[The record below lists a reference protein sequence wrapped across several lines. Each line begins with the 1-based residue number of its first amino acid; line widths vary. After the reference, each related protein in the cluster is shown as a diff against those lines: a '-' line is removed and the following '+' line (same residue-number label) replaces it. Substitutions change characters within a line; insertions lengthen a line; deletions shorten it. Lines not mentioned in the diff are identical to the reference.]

1 MTEEAAKAA
10 EAARQEKEKA
20 RLDAIAGLS
29 AEQISKA
36 EELANWD
43 FIKDSKEE
51 PDYRDHLA
59 RFPQGVTLRM
69 ARTRLETILWAKLG
83 FTPTADALEGFLA
96 LVSRRSPRGGS
107 REVAREA
114 EGRDREAAHAR
125 AQKGRA
131 HANTDGRAGTA
142 AGVDAEGLDHD
153 RRARGRFVAF
163 FALLLFGPSGT
174 ALGPI
179 VAIGALL
186 AGAALVWRW
195 FGRTR
200 TSTEVAAVQPLDER
214 DMIVAAP
221 TDELSWISWAY
232 AALAISFDVHVRP
245 HRQRRGHLRPL

>member
-29 AEQISKA
+29 VEQISKA

-153 RRARGRFVAF
+153 RRARGRVRGVLRTPLIRSERHSSRPDRRDRRVACRRGPRL
-163 FALLLFGPSGT
+163 AL
-174 ALGPI
+174 
-179 VAIGALL
+179 
-186 AGAALVWRW
+186 
-195 FGRTR
+195 
-200 TSTEVAAVQPLDER
+200 
-214 DMIVAAP
+214 
-221 TDELSWISWAY
+221 
-232 AALAISFDVHVRP
+232 VRP
-245 HRQRRGHLRPL
+245 HPNINGGRRSPAARRTRHDCRRADR